1 MDIDTSTAATV
12 LLGAIAISGGVSMTV
27 LRMLYE
33 GQLKANE
40 TEIQRAKAQVA
51 LRENALF
58 EGSMALRVKETEIAS
73 LLKQIDELQKG
84 AKPIEDPTVSLFQKL
99 RTQLNDPAF
108 NMWSFGEDNPG
119 AFAAVEKKVHV
130 LTVLN
135 LKGGVG
141 KTTLA
146 MNYGAYLAREKK
158 KRVLFIDMD
167 YQGSLTNTF
176 RRAWVAETQ
185 RDIPVHGFSRGAP
198 GFWLHSGIT
207 PEQLIADSFDTHSV
221 VPNSRLL
228 EADYPL
234 FDIENRTYLQWALR
248 SSLDDVRLRL
258 AKLIHTATVQ
268 HSIDA
273 VVIDAPPRLS
283 LGAINAMCAST
294 HFVVPTVLD
303 TLSMEPIKML
313 LAQVQQLF
321 PEGILPE
328 FAGVLPCQT
337 FGKRLSAYEDRMRT
351 SLVRSMTNINHVDKV
366 FEAHVPNKAAI
377 SKIAGQRVGYIS
389 SAEVRDSMAAA
400 CEELFKRTL
409 EKQRKHV
416 PLSIVRAETAAVA

>member
-1 MDIDTSTAATV
+1 MDIDTGTAATV
-12 LLGAIAISGGVSMTV
+12 LLGAFAISGGISVTV

-33 GQLKANE
+33 GQLKNAE
-40 TEIQRAKAQVA
+40 IEIQRAKAQVT

-58 EGSMALRVKETEIAS
+58 EGSMVQRVKDTEISS

-84 AKPIEDPTVSLFQKL
+84 AKPLEDPSVSLFQRL
-99 RTQLNDPAF
+99 RAQLNDPSF
-108 NMWSFGEDNPG
+108 NMWSFGEDNPNSFE
-119 AFAAVEKKVHV
+119 AIEKKVHV

-185 RDIPVHGFSRGAP
+185 REVPVHGFSRGAP
-198 GFWLHSGIT
+198 GFWLHAGIT
-207 PEQLIADSFDTHSV
+207 PEQLIADAFDTHNV
-221 VPNSRLL
+221 VPGSRLL

-337 FGKRLSAYEDRMRT
+337 FGRRLSPYEERMRT
-351 SLVRSMTNINHVDKV
+351 SLVRSMTNNNYVDKV
-366 FEAHVPNKAAI
+366 FAAHVANKAAI
-377 SKIAGQRVGYIS
+377 SKVAGQKVGYMA
-389 SAEVRDSMAAA
+389 SAEVRESMTAA
-400 CEELFKRTL
+400 CEELYKRSF
-409 EKQRKHV
+409 EKQRRAA
-416 PLSIVRAETAAVA
+416 PLSLVRSEAAVA